1 MNDHRHA
8 IRGRAGVVRSPS
20 ALAGGLT
27 LVALAAVALWLTR
40 DLAQGTLDEIGSGLL
55 PRWLAIG
62 VGGSGVALLV
72 LSVLR
77 RGEGLEPLPLRGPV
91 VLSIAILAFAV
102 LVRPFSIGGMT
113 LPGLGLVVAGPVAVF
128 VSGLASDEADWL
140 ELAILAPGLT
150 AFCMVLFGDLLSLQI
165 PLYPDALTGS
175 FPGSW
180 SPKAVL
186 RVVAL
191 ALALVAAAFAALA
204 WRRHAH
210 RNSSVR
216 QEVSP

>member
-1 MNDHRHA
+1 M
-8 IRGRAGVVRSPS
+8 RSPS

-27 LVALAAVALWLTR
+27 LLALAAVALWLTR
-40 DLAQGTLDEIGSGLL
+40 DLTQGTLDEIGSGLL

-62 VGGSGVALLV
+62 VGACGLALLL

-77 RGEGLEPLPLRGPV
+77 RGAAFEPLPLRGPV

-102 LVRPFSIGGMT
+102 LVRAFSIGGMT

-165 PLYPDALTGS
+165 PLYPDALLAS
-175 FPGSW
+175 FPPGW

-186 RVVAL
+186 RVVA
-191 ALALVAAAFAALA
+191 AVLALVAAAFAAVA
-204 WRRHAH
+204 WRRRARHG
-210 RNSSVR
+210 SSLR
-216 QEVSP
+216 REVSR